1 MAWRLTV
8 DEAKRFFAAHTDDTL
23 INLWRRESMRIVD
36 GVEQPMGSTCP
47 LGVVCNVAGMIDAP
61 GVCAAYWSDNFNFN
75 QVTEEEH
82 QYEIDPVLSRFVHL
96 IDRKW
101 RWSGVTGAIA
111 LLVLAS
117 AERDIAAGIA
127 PESYDHAQ

>member
-1 MAWRLTV
+1 MAWQLTV
-8 DEAKRFFAAHTDDTL
+8 DEARRFFAAHTDDRL
-23 INLWRRESMRIVD
+23 IRLWRRESMGIFD
-36 GVEQPMGSTCP
+36 GVEQAMGSTCP
-47 LGVVCNVAGMIDAP
+47 LGVVCNVAGAIDHP
-61 GVCAAYWSDNFNFN
+61 GVCAAYWSDNYSLDDD
-75 QVTEEEH
+75 EEH
-82 QYEIDPVLSRFVHL
+82 QFEMDPVLSRFVHL

>member
-23 INLWRRESMRIVD
+23 INLWRPESMGKIF
-36 GVEQPMGSTCP
+36 GATEPKGSTCP
-47 LGVVCNVAGMIDAP
+47 LGVVCNVAGAIDHP
-61 GVCAAYWSDNFNFN
+61 GVCAAYWSDNYSLDDD
-75 QVTEEEH
+75 EEH
-82 QYEIDPVLSRFVHL
+82 QFEMDPVLSRFVHL

>member
-1 MAWRLTV
+1 
-8 DEAKRFFAAHTDDTL
+8 
-23 INLWRRESMRIVD
+23 MRIVD

-47 LGVVCNVAGMIDAP
+47 AGRRLQRRGQRSTRP
-61 GVCAAYWSDNFNFN
+61 GVCAAYWSDNYSLDH
-75 QVTEEEH
+75 VTEEEH